1 MDTKKRTLVL
11 SAFLCVIA
19 MAPTYAELIVS
30 SGDSYSNSD
39 PLENTDLILNH
50 GEFRNTGSVDNQ
62 NGSAFINNG
71 LLFNY
76 SSMMFHSDSYL
87 MNYGEFDNFGDVI
100 ASEINNGFTG
110 VFENQ
115 GIVSLLEGVYDYA
128 TGQPTPAELN
138 NSGVFNNT
146 GSIDVFSPEGFN
158 LTNNNIFYNNGFI
171 YADGPVQITNSGVFI
186 NFGEFNTSWN
196 ESLNIDNS
204 GEFVNSAN
212 LNLGEDRDAGS
223 GSIITTNRF
232 INHAVVQGGDAI
244 QNSGYFENNSDI
256 WGAKTFENTGDVI
269 NAGRI
274 SVDSEIINLA
284 TSTFNNLVGGVVEAG
299 NRLENRGVFENLSSI
314 MLRDGFDSVTHQF
327 ISAELDNSGVFNNN
341 GTIDV
346 YSRYGFNLT
355 NSNVFNNNG
364 IINNTDGPVHI
375 VNSGVFNNLGEFN
388 APWDEPLISIN
399 NTGEFVNFA
408 SLSLGNGWAAS
419 PASIITTNRFINHG
433 DIQGGDKIQ
442 NSGYFENDGNIFAVN
457 RIENSGD
464 VINAGRISVRY
475 EMLNSATGTFN
486 NTVGGVVEA
495 SNRLE
500 NRGVFENQSVISLHE
515 NFDYDT
521 GQFASAELNNSG
533 IFNNT
538 GSIDVISSVGF
549 NLINSSIFNN
559 NGIINAEGPIQITNS
574 GVFNNMGEFNML
586 WNTPLSINN
595 SGEFVNFTSLSL
607 GEEGWNVTP
616 GAITTTNRFINHAN
630 IQGGEMIQNSGY
642 FENNGDI
649 FGANRFENT
658 GDVINAGSLFVR
670 NEMLNLGGATFNN
683 TVGGVVEAS
692 NRLENRGVFENQS
705 IVTLYED
712 LYDYV
717 TGQIASAEL
726 NNSGVFNNNGSI
738 DVFSGLNI
746 TNSDIFNNNGIIN
759 ANGPV
764 QITNSGIFNNLG
776 ELDARWDE
784 SLSINNSGEFVNA
797 ANLNLGDNWNETTG
811 SIVTS
816 NRFINHGDIQD
827 GEAIENSGYFEN
839 DGYIWGIKIFENSG
853 SVINAGLISA
863 STELL
868 NLRGG
873 IFNNLVGGVLEVNAR
888 LDNRG
893 VFENQS
899 RIALTGYDAIGQQ
912 ISAELD
918 NSNVFNNNGGIDVF
932 SSVGFY
938 LTNSSEFNNN
948 DIINADGPVQIINS
962 GVFNNLGEFNVRGDE
977 ALSINNTG
985 EFINF
990 SSLTLGDFRAPTSGS
1005 IVTTNRFINYGD
1017 IEGADDIQNSGYFEN
1032 RGDIWGAGTFE
1043 NSGNVINAGLVF
1055 VRTELLNLEGGTFNN
1070 LSGYVETDG
1079 RLENRGVFENQSSIG
1094 LYGYDDTGLQVS
1106 SELINNG
1113 LFNQQGWLTS
1123 FSYQGLNLTNRGE
1136 FNNTGVI
1143 NAYQGSTQ
1151 ITNYGMFNNLG
1162 EFNASELSINNYGE
1176 FNNSA
1181 DLYVGSGQIINRGA
1195 FVNHADI
1202 FDGGLFENSGY
1213 LENNFGIEVSELENT
1228 GDVVNTGGIRA
1239 YNKLANSATGVF
1251 TNVSGSGASSGYID
1265 NLGLFDNQSQS
1276 RVTMIDNFVRDS
1288 SGYIIGEIPAEL
1300 NNSGMFNNAGDI
1312 YSDAYSGFNL
1322 INSND
1327 FTNTYEGR
1335 IYSRGTSQITN
1346 SGDFVNQGSIEI
1358 NNGSLN
1364 VNNSGRFTSASS
1376 SLVGAGG
1383 DIANTGTF
1391 INYSSIS
1398 EFNTISSSGTFMNDA
1413 NASVSAD
1420 AVIISGR
1427 LEGGGD
1433 VSVGNGLVI
1442 TESGTLA
1449 TAGRLGFMDVSGDLF
1464 VDGTIEFG
1472 VERYFYVDDG
1482 MNVFGDVVLG
1492 ASSILDVSFLDG
1504 RAFDLGSTFDLL
1516 LADSITGG
1524 FDDFY
1529 YDAILGD
1536 GLALQWGIFEDNGQD
1551 LLRLGV
1557 VSAVPLPAAFW
1568 LFLSGMVGLLSI
1580 RRKNKYRVSRLSR

>member
-1 MDTKKRTLVL
+1 MRNWNLTLSTVVVL
-11 SAFLCVIA
+11 VAIPLPI
-19 MAPTYAELIVS
+19 YAELLIS
-30 SGDSYSNSD
+30 SSESYSNTEV
-39 PLENTDLILNH
+39 LENTDLILNY
-50 GEFRNTGSVDNQ
+50 GEFRNTGLVDNLD
-62 NGSAFINNG
+62 GSEFVNYG
-71 LLFNY
+71 QMFNHSFMQFQWN
-76 SSMMFHSDSYL
+76 SSLS
-87 MNYGEFDNFGDVI
+87 NYGEFDNFGDVS
-100 ASEINNGFTG
+100 ASSINNGFTG
-110 VFENQ
+110 SFENQ
-115 GIVSLLEGVYDYA
+115 SSITLREGFDSA
-128 TGQPTPAELN
+128 TSQPISAELN
-138 NSGVFNNT
+138 NSGVFDNN
-146 GSIDVFSPEGFN
+146 GFIDVFSSAGFN
-158 LTNNNIFYNNGFI
+158 LTNSNTFNNNGVI
-171 YADGPVQITNSGVFI
+171 NANGPVQITNSGVF
-186 NFGEFNTSWN
+186 NNLGEFNTSWN
-196 ESLNIDNS
+196 ELLNIDNS

-244 QNSGYFENNSDI
+244 QNSGYFENNGDI

-314 MLRDGFDSVTHQF
+314 MLRDGFDSVAHQF

-486 NTVGGVVEA
+486 NIVGGVVEA

-574 GVFNNMGEFNML
+574 GVFNNLGEFNML

-595 SGEFVNFTSLSL
+595 SGEFVNFASLSL

-630 IQGGEMIQNSGY
+630 IQGGEVIQNSGY

-683 TVGGVVEAS
+683 IVGGVVEAS

-776 ELDARWDE
+776 EFNTGWNT
-784 SLSINNSGEFVNA
+784 SLSINNTGEFVNASNLQLDDVWDPEQAGSIINTNIFVNHADIRGGAAIKNSGYFENDGFIDNVNVFENSGDVINAGDFTVVTGIVNLATSTFNNLVGGIVEVSQLDNRSLFENQSTVLLHEGYDSSTGQLAAAELNNSGVFNNDGIIDANFSHEGLNITNSNMFNNTGSIYTNGSTQITNSGMFNNLGEFSSRSGSPLEINNSGEFVNA
-797 ANLNLGDNWNETTG
+797 AILNLGDNWNETTG
-811 SIVTS
+811 SIITS
-816 NRFINHGDIQD
+816 NRFINHGDIQG
-827 GEAIENSGYFEN
+827 GES
-839 DGYIWGIKIFENSG
+839 
-853 SVINAGLISA
+853 
-863 STELL
+863 
-868 NLRGG
+868 
-873 IFNNLVGGVLEVNAR
+873 
-888 LDNRG
+888 
-893 VFENQS
+893 
-899 RIALTGYDAIGQQ
+899 
-912 ISAELD
+912 
-918 NSNVFNNNGGIDVF
+918 
-932 SSVGFY
+932 
-938 LTNSSEFNNN
+938 
-948 DIINADGPVQIINS
+948 
-962 GVFNNLGEFNVRGDE
+962 
-977 ALSINNTG
+977 
-985 EFINF
+985 
-990 SSLTLGDFRAPTSGS
+990 
-1005 IVTTNRFINYGD
+1005 
-1017 IEGADDIQNSGYFEN
+1017 IQNSGYFEN
-1032 RGDIWGAGTFE
+1032 NGNVFGVNTFE
-1043 NSGNVINAGLVF
+1043 NSGDVINTGWISTFTEMVNLAGS
-1055 VRTELLNLEGGTFNN
+1055 TFNN
-1070 LSGYVETDG
+1070 LLGGVEANG
-1079 RLENRGVFENQSSIG
+1079 RLENRGVFENQSFVAFNE
-1094 LYGYDDTGLQVS
+1094 GYDVKTSQIIPA
-1106 SELINNG
+1106 ELINDG
-1113 LFNQQGWLTS
+1113 LFNQHSTLTV
-1123 FSYQGLNLTNRGE
+1123 FSYQGFNLTNRGE

-1143 NAYQGSTQ
+1143 NAYQGPTQ

-1181 DLYVGSGQIINRGA
+1181 DLYVGAGQIINKGS

-1239 YNKLANSATGVF
+1239 YNKLANSAAGVF
-1251 TNVSGSGASSGYID
+1251 TNVAGSGARSGYID
-1265 NLGLFDNQSQS
+1265 NRGLFDNQSQS
-1276 RVTMIDNFVRDS
+1276 LIMMIGGI
-1288 SGYIIGEIPAEL
+1288 SGEL

-1312 YSDAYSGFNL
+1312 YSLYAGFNL

-1335 IYSRGTSQITN
+1335 IYSGGTTQITN

-1364 VNNSGRFTSASS
+1364 INNSGTFTSANY
-1376 SLVGAGG
+1376 SLVGGGG

-1398 EFNTISSSGTFMNDA
+1398 EFNTISSSGTFINDA

-1464 VDGTIEFG
+1464 VDGIIEFG

-1492 ASSILDVSFLDG
+1492 AESILDVSFLDG
-1504 RAFDLGSTFDLL
+1504 RTFDLGSTFDLL

-1536 GLALQWGIFEDNGQD
+1536 GLALEWLILESGGQD

-1557 VSAVPLPAAFW
+1557 VSAVPLPASIW
-1568 LFLSGMVGLLSI
+1568 LFLTGLAGLMAV
-1580 RRKNKYRVSRLSR
+1580 RKKRQ